1 MNMSETSDANYDYD
15 GGGGT
20 TNNAIIPSPAGHPSP
35 GQKLLSSMVLGDGSF
50 EASMKER
57 SRVSVCFHMRRA
69 YCVMKIHLHISIL
82 STRTSLTFPY
92 SQLVHIDIHSNR

>member
-1 MNMSETSDANYDYD
+1 MLSRRLRLHCLFGREGFALNKKSHTMSETSEASSYDYD

-20 TNNAIIPSPAGHPSP
+20 TSNAIIPSPAGQPSP

-57 SRVSVCFHMRRA
+57 SRVSF
-69 YCVMKIHLHISIL
+69 
-82 STRTSLTFPY
+82 
-92 SQLVHIDIHSNR
+92 

>member
-1 MNMSETSDANYDYD
+1 VAGSPAEKRHTHATHLRINIPNSGNMSETSEASSYDYD

-20 TNNAIIPSPAGHPSP
+20 TSNAIIPSPVGQPSP

-57 SRVSVCFHMRRA
+57 SRVSF
-69 YCVMKIHLHISIL
+69 
-82 STRTSLTFPY
+82 
-92 SQLVHIDIHSNR
+92 